1 VSQLG
6 PGGGGQEGEEVR
18 SAEAVLRR
26 VRAHL
31 RRRGGAVALLG
42 LAGVLGGVLTAAW
55 IVAAEGWRPGSWVPL
70 ILLALAAGVSAT
82 LVGVL
87 VHRLRGWTDPR
98 TLSAEMERRAGIPA
112 GSLRAQIELDRSPP
126 AGVSGS
132 LIRAGAAR
140 ILGPLDR
147 SPSELSGEPGAV
159 LGRVLRWTS
168 VGTGAVLLLLV
179 GLAALS
185 PDRARVA
192 WGGLLNPSAVLA
204 AGTLGPLSLEP
215 GDTALPRGSVPEIR
229 VGAPGRVEVVLH
241 WQAVGEPLQSRT
253 LDVDEG
259 TALGRLPPLESPVTY
274 WASAADGARTGEAL
288 LRPDDPLLLS
298 DLTLQLEFP
307 AYTGLPTETFHGPPG
322 DLQVP
327 EGTTVRVEGRMD
339 GPGDEV
345 RLRSEAG
352 GNVAMRLPVA
362 DGRFRGGWRPVRS
375 QVLRWEVDAE
385 EEHAVLPPPF
395 ALTVEPDRPPEVAL
409 PIPGGDG
416 ELPVSLRLPL
426 LLEASDDHGLAW
438 VEVEATRVT
447 TRGGAEEPVTDQI
460 PLEGR
465 RDVSLRPVLDVSD
478 WDLRPGDYVVLR
490 ARAVDNSPREQ
501 EALTPEYRLRVPG
514 AAAMREAARDR
525 IEQAGDRVEELA
537 RRADREARQLRDL
550 GREARMG
557 AQRGGG
563 AERFQEREDL
573 RSAAQEDLQAR
584 EELQRL
590 QDEME
595 EARRSLEGLGD
606 EDGGLGERMRELTR
620 LLAELAD
627 PEQQGRMQE
636 LMERL
641 ASGETPDAATELE
654 ELAEAR
660 EALRDRLEE
669 ALERLRREALE
680 QAFQGSEEELRALA
694 QEQEALAQRMD
705 EPEAAARQDS
715 IAARTEAMEERLE
728 ELARRLQEQGEPDAA
743 SQTGEVSRDLS
754 EAREAMER
762 AAEAARSGDSS
773 GAGEEAEE
781 AAQQAREAVE
791 EMEQARMEWLEEWE
805 ERIREALRQGAEDAL
820 ALARRQGELRERFR
834 QGAGAVERSR
844 LQGEETAL
852 LEGVGHLATRI
863 GVATRQAPAVGRQV
877 LQALGEAHLAMERT
891 VEALERAAGAR
902 GQADEAAARAVQ
914 GLNRAAIL
922 ALLGMEQVGQ
932 TPESSALED
941 LLDELDALAGEQES
955 INEQAQAMSAE
966 GDTEGAQAR
975 MEEMAAAQDAVA
987 SAMEQLA
994 RQMGGEWTP
1003 GDLEE
1008 MAAEARELAR
1018 ELDQGRLDA
1027 ETLQRQEELLDR
1039 LLGAGRMLE
1048 RDAPTEEREGR
1059 TAEDFERSVVQPLPD
1074 GLLRGNFLPLPAPD
1088 DLARLTPAERRL
1100 VLEYFERLNRRPD
1113 GGGGR

>member
-1 VSQLG
+1 MSALG
-6 PGGGGQEGEEVR
+6 PGSGMGGTENR

-31 RRRGGAVALLG
+31 RRRGGVVALLS
-42 LAGVLGGVLTAAW
+42 LAGVLGIVLTAAW
-55 IVAAEGWRPGSWVPL
+55 IVAGEGWRPGSWLPL
-70 ILLALAAGVSAT
+70 VLLALALGMSVG

-87 VHRLRGWTDPR
+87 VQRLRGWTDPDG
-98 TLSAEMERRAGIPA
+98 LSAEMERSAGIPA

-126 AGVSGS
+126 AGVSES
-132 LIRAGAAR
+132 LIQAGAAR

-147 SPSELSGEPGAV
+147 SPGELSGEPGAA
-159 LGRVLRWTS
+159 LGRVLRWTV
-168 VGTGAVLLLLV
+168 VGTGSVLLVLI
-179 GLAALS
+179 GLAGLS
-185 PDRARVA
+185 PERARVA

-204 AGTLGPLSLEP
+204 AGTLAPLSLAP
-215 GDTALPRGSVPEIR
+215 GDTALPRGSVPEVR
-229 VGAPGRVEVVLH
+229 VGAPGRAEVVLH
-241 WQAVGEPLQSRT
+241 WQAVGEPLRSRT
-253 LDVDEG
+253 LEVDEG
-259 TALGRLPPLESPVTY
+259 TALGRLPPLEAPVTY

-298 DLTLQLEFP
+298 DLTFQLDFP
-307 AYTGLPTETFHGPPG
+307 AYTGLPTETLHGPPG
-322 DLQVP
+322 DLILP
-327 EGTTVRVEGRMD
+327 EGTTVRVEGRLD
-339 GPGDEV
+339 GQGDEV

-352 GNVAMRLPVA
+352 GAVAMRLPVA
-362 DGRFRGGWRPVRS
+362 EGHFRASWRPARS
-375 QVLRWEVDAE
+375 QVLRWEVDAG

-395 ALTVEPDRPPEVAL
+395 ALTVEPDLPPEVAL

-416 ELPVSLRLPL
+416 ELPASLRLLL

-447 TRGGAEEPVTDQI
+447 NRSGEGEPVTERI

-478 WDLRPGDYVVLR
+478 WDLRPGDHVVLR

-501 EALTPEYRLRVPG
+501 EAVTPEYRLRVPG

-525 IEQAGDRVEELA
+525 IEEAGDRVEELA

-563 AERFQEREDL
+563 AERFQGREDL
-573 RSAAQEDLQAR
+573 RGAARDELQAR

-590 QDEME
+590 RDEME
-595 EARRSLEGLGD
+595 DARRSLEGLGD
-606 EDGGLGERMRELTR
+606 EDGGLGERMRELTE
-620 LLAELAD
+620 LLSELAD
-627 PEQQGRMQE
+627 PEEQARVQE

-641 ASGETPDAATELE
+641 ASGETPDAAAELE

-669 ALERLRREALE
+669 TLERLRREALE

-694 QEQEALAQRMD
+694 EEQEALAQRMD
-705 EPEAAARQDS
+705 EPDAATQQDS
-715 IAARTEAMEERLE
+715 LAGRTEAMEERLQ

-743 SQTGEVSRDLS
+743 SRTGEVSRDLS

-773 GAGEEAEE
+773 EAGEEAEE

-820 ALARRQGELRERFR
+820 ALARRQGQLRERFR

-844 LQGEETAL
+844 LQGEEAAL
-852 LEGVGHLATRI
+852 VEGVGHLATRL

-877 LQALGEAHLAMERT
+877 LQALGEAHLAMERSM
-891 VEALERAAGAR
+891 EALERAAGAR
-902 GQADEAAARAVQ
+902 GQADEAAAQAMQ
-914 GLNRAAIL
+914 ALNQAAIL
-922 ALLGMEQVGQ
+922 SLLGMEQVGQ

-941 LLDELDALAGEQES
+941 LLDQLDALAGEQES

-975 MEEMAAAQDAVA
+975 MEEMAAAQEAVA
-987 SAMEQLA
+987 AAMEEMA

-1003 GDLEE
+1003 GDLDD

-1018 ELDQGRLDA
+1018 ELDEGRLAA
-1027 ETLQRQEELLDR
+1027 ETLQRQDELLER

-1059 TAEDFERSVVQPLPD
+1059 TAEDFERSVVQPLPE
-1074 GLLRGNFLPLPAPD
+1074 GLLRGNFLPLPGPD
-1088 DLARLTPAERRL
+1088 ELARLTPAERRL
-1100 VLEYFERLNRRPD
+1100 VLEYFERLNRRS
-1113 GGGGR
+1113 GAGGGR